1 MLKKTITYTDYDGN
15 ERTEDLYF
23 NLSKAE
29 LMELEM
35 SVDGGWAERMQ
46 KIVDAKDLPTLS
58 RIFKDIIL
66 KSYGEKSADGRRFI
80 KSERLSE
87 AFAQTEAY
95 SELFME
101 LATNSDSATAFV
113 NGILPANIQ
122 EQIAE
127 QKQQGNA
134 YPPQIA
140 QR

>member
-1 MLKKTITYTDYDGN
+1 MLAKTITYTDYNGE
-15 ERTEDLYF
+15 ERTETLYF

-66 KSYGEKSADGRRFI
+66 RSYGEKSADGRRFI
-80 KSERLSE
+80 KNEAISQ

-101 LATNSDSATAFV
+101 LLTVEGAAADFMSKV
-113 NGILPANIQ
+113 IPAVKENVPAP
-122 EQIAE
+122 AE
-127 QKQQGNA
+127 K
-134 YPPQIA
+134 
-140 QR
+140 

>member
-35 SVDGGWAERMQ
+35 SIDGGWAERMQ
-46 KIVDAKDLPTLS
+46 KIVDSKDLPTLS

-101 LATNSDSATAFV
+101 LISKEGAA
-113 NGILPANIQ
+113 
-122 EQIAE
+122 AE
-127 QKQQGNA
+127 FMSKVI
-134 YPPQIA
+134 PQITENVPA
-140 QR
+140 PPEK

>member
-101 LATNSDSATAFV
+101 LISKEGAA
-113 NGILPANIQ
+113 
-122 EQIAE
+122 AE
-127 QKQQGNA
+127 FMSKVI
-134 YPPQIA
+134 PQITENVPA
-140 QR
+140 PPEK

>member
-46 KIVDAKDLPTLS
+46 KIVDSKDLPTLS

-101 LATNSDSATAFV
+101 LISKEGAA
-113 NGILPANIQ
+113 
-122 EQIAE
+122 AE
-127 QKQQGNA
+127 FMSKVI
-134 YPPQIA
+134 PQITENVPA
-140 QR
+140 PPEK

>member
-1 MLKKTITYTDYDGN
+1 MLAKTITYTDYNGE
-15 ERTEDLYF
+15 ERTETLYF

-80 KSERLSE
+80 KSDALSQS
-87 AFAQTEAY
+87 FAQSEAY

-101 LATNSDSATAFV
+101 LLTVDGAAADFMSKIIPQEKKT
-113 NGILPANIQ
+113 IPAP
-122 EQIAE
+122 AD
-127 QKQQGNA
+127 K
-134 YPPQIA
+134 
-140 QR
+140 

>member
-101 LATNSDSATAFV
+101 LISKEGAA
-113 NGILPANIQ
+113 
-122 EQIAE
+122 AE
-127 QKQQGNA
+127 FMTKVI
-134 YPPQIA
+134 PQINENVPA
-140 QR
+140 PPEK

>member
-101 LATNSDSATAFV
+101 LISKEGAA
-113 NGILPANIQ
+113 
-122 EQIAE
+122 AE
-127 QKQQGNA
+127 FMTKVI
-134 YPPQIA
+134 PQITENVPA
-140 QR
+140 PPEK

>member
-1 MLKKTITYTDYDGN
+1 MLAKTITYTDYNGE
-15 ERTEDLYF
+15 ERTETLYF

-80 KSERLSE
+80 KSDALSQS
-87 AFAQTEAY
+87 FAQSEAY

-101 LATNSDSATAFV
+101 LLTVDGAAADFMSKIIPQERKAV
-113 NGILPANIQ
+113 PAP
-122 EQIAE
+122 AD
-127 QKQQGNA
+127 K
-134 YPPQIA
+134 
-140 QR
+140 

>member
-101 LATNSDSATAFV
+101 LLSKEGAA
-113 NGILPANIQ
+113 
-122 EQIAE
+122 AE
-127 QKQQGNA
+127 FMTKVI
-134 YPPQIA
+134 PQITENVPA
-140 QR
+140 PPEK